1 MADFKWSWGPAFAKE
16 DEASLPGKSGEAL
29 HCAFSR
35 GVNEDATRLLQNI
48 KRFHIPWELVGG
60 IVSTGSVLLPQ
71 SCLKG
76 SREST
81 SKKVMHLTAY
91 LKFLY
96 PNACIMGY
104 KQELKNLAEE
114 IMKQSAI
121 CYRGNVLGRIT
132 QLEDCSQEPQAVY
145 SS

>member
-16 DEASLPGKSGEAL
+16 DEASLPGKPGAAL
-29 HCAFSR
+29 HRALSC

-48 KRFHIPWELVGG
+48 KRICIPWEHVEG
-60 IVSTGSVLLPQ
+60 IGSTGSVLLPQ

-96 PNACIMGY
+96 PNACIMGN
-104 KQELKNLAEE
+104 KQEPEATTLKIRKLLPF
-114 IMKQSAI
+114 
-121 CYRGNVLGRIT
+121 CYHGNVVRSFT
-132 QLEDCSQEPQAVY
+132 QLEHCSQEPQAVHKC
-145 SS
+145 

>member
-1 MADFKWSWGPAFAKE
+1 MSEVEGLPLQKQEEVPIAVKAGELLYPAFPSRFSEFA
-16 DEASLPGKSGEAL
+16 KSGLE
-29 HCAFSR
+29 
-35 GVNEDATRLLQNI
+35 NI
-48 KRFHIPWELVGG
+48 KRIQILWNDDGG
-60 IVSTGSVLLPQ
+60 IGSTGNVLLPQ

-76 SREST
+76 IREGT
-81 SKKVMHLTAY
+81 SKKVKHLEVY

-132 QLEDCSQEPQAVY
+132 QLEDCNQEPQAVY
-145 SS
+145 KC